1 MMGGSSVTS
10 GWVNK
15 TVQRIVLLLLWLSM
29 LSPSIQA
36 QESVENYNQFV
47 LPTVK
52 LSGSET
58 CNGPSENSANIYIAA
73 KNHGWV
79 YAGFLYSAFLSSLDQ
94 YSAMH
99 GDSSAYQ
106 GSSNTPIDTSG
117 LFTLSACDMSYCIL
131 ERIFGQMPGLFYA
144 DGSPLCPK
152 MNTTSTGPQVISNLL
167 RIFNIGIF
175 CVICVVIGYAL
186 IGKGVLIGG
195 FEGDILQ
202 KNLTF
207 MTMTRMA
214 VSIFSIIPIPG
225 IGYSAM
231 QTFMM
236 YIALL
241 GVGFADSTFR
251 VALHSFLSYGAIFS
265 FTGIQDNS
273 SDEQNG
279 DTRDFAV
286 VNVQSLFNVS
296 SQPAGADKYTSIM
309 SKISCAYYKSMKQ
322 KIKDFSNYDTGIE
335 NDAISSVF
343 TSAQAVPMSDI
354 IDISTE
360 QTTSSIT
367 SFIIKLDD
375 FTTVD
380 RSTSTPACGSISW
393 SVPEGVTTLNTEYF
407 KEQPAYFM
415 LQALYSR
422 TAEAMFN
429 ANQFFLTGI
438 KTTAE
443 QNYFTC
449 LQGNNIMNDD
459 LMTLYTT
466 SNHTLARPNGTIC
479 TYDEST
485 SVRSHSLDK
494 LVSMTAPYASKNQ
507 IFWKDGCSG
516 NCVDQFASALVS
528 DCENI
533 IDATP
538 NISVK
543 DQLST
548 TELSAYTFNQ
558 NSSATDPTS
567 WVINTGN
574 NEFSQPYISD
584 LLVLTQT
591 QKQMNWQLA
600 QKSNITNIYTGV
612 LDQETPET
620 TSTQTLTLSSSMNTN
635 SLNLI
640 VQSMLAPF
648 FGKNAVSFLDTKGYM
663 LRDDNIA
670 ISANNFTTALL
681 MIMQRL
687 IGFHYYNPSKAMT
700 ADWYTSEGQGDSPS
714 AYSKCQDTYTSSC
727 SGKDIDNCFSEMNS
741 NGCFMNSDGMGRGL
755 IGSTALMY
763 NVGTESQSGTIVNYN
778 PLADYIEIG
787 YTILTASTYYMYINN
802 YAIFRLY
809 AKLAG
814 INLLANTV
822 SQLTLATIMQI
833 TTWAYIPWCDRS
845 CKWLLMESIRATPK
859 LILDV
864 LTQVDRDRIDF
875 YSGLGTTFILL
886 FVPFGAILTVLL
898 PLYPTIIF
906 IVGVFGWVA
915 SVLEALIAGPMVAV
929 GLCHPE
935 GSDFLGKAEM
945 GIGILFQTFLR
956 PVLIVLGV
964 FFSICMINIAFYV
977 FNIAFATQYANLAGG
992 TSSPLGSAM
1001 SAFDNWELVM
1011 AIVIALV
1018 MVYAYIAWELMS
1030 YCCTSMIGFSN
1041 QVLAWVSSGSDSRFT
1056 STVDILAATKG
1067 QVQSDAG
1074 SLSKSLN
1081 VGDKILGL
1089 GKEMSK
1095 ISDESLQSAASMA
1108 RNKNLEN
1115 AEFTGRRILG
1125 QAKRVPFGWKPDPRK
1140 QQDPNKPMQKATK
1153 LDADQQAAAKDIDR
1167 RAIDRVHARLNSGNL
1182 SFRERVQMASQ
1193 FGYDDTTVK
1202 TTFNLNRSAAQM
1214 KFVFGPLLGYNS
1226 PEIDKG
1232 LINARLASRWDPTW
1246 DTEMTAH
1253 LNAVRHTQAEVGERV
1268 QHVKSALRPWETSPE
1283 DDYVKEANPDDD

>member
-1 MMGGSSVTS
+1 MTS
-10 GWVNK
+10 QWANK
-15 TVQRIVLLLLWLSM
+15 TVQGVGLLLLWLTM

-36 QESVENYNQFV
+36 QESVENYNRFV

-52 LSGSET
+52 LSDGET
-58 CNGPSENSANIYIAA
+58 CDGPNANSANIYIAA

-79 YAGFLYSAFLSSLDQ
+79 YAGFLYTAFLSSLDQ

-99 GDSSAYQ
+99 GGASTYQ
-106 GSSNTPIDTSG
+106 GSSDTPINTSG

-152 MNTTSTGPQVISNLL
+152 MSTTSPGPQAISNLL

-265 FTGIQDNS
+265 FTGIQDNGS
-273 SDEQNG
+273 NNQNEDE
-279 DTRDFAV
+279 RDFSVA
-286 VNVQSLFNVS
+286 NVQSLFNVS
-296 SQPAGADKYTSIM
+296 SQPSGADKYASIM
-309 SKISCAYYKSMKQ
+309 SKMSCAYYKSMKQ
-322 KIKDFSNYDTGIE
+322 RIENFSNYDTGIE
-335 NDAISSVF
+335 NNAISSIF
-343 TSAQAVPMSDI
+343 TSAQAIPMSDI
-354 IDISTE
+354 IEISTE
-360 QTTSSIT
+360 QTTASIT
-367 SFIIKLDD
+367 NFVIKLDD

-393 SVPEGVTTLNTEYF
+393 SVPEGTTTLNSEFFT
-407 KEQPAYFM
+407 EQPAYFM
-415 LQALYSR
+415 LQALYNR

-429 ANQFFLTGI
+429 ANQFFLTGT
-438 KTTAE
+438 KTRAE
-443 QNYFTC
+443 ENYFTC
-449 LQGNNIMNDD
+449 LKGSNIMNDD

-485 SVRSHSLDK
+485 DARSHSLEK
-494 LVSMTAPYASKNQ
+494 FVSMTAPYASKNQ

-516 NCVDQFASALVS
+516 NCVGKLANALVS

-543 DQLST
+543 NQLSAA
-548 TELSAYTFNQ
+548 ELSAYTFNQ
-558 NSSATDPTS
+558 IAAATDPTS
-567 WVINTGN
+567 WVINTGSR
-574 NEFSQPYISD
+574 EFSQPYISD

-600 QKSNITNIYTGV
+600 QRASINNIYANV
-612 LDQETPET
+612 LAQETPGT
-620 TSTQTLTLSSSMNTN
+620 TSTQSLTLSGSMNTN
-635 SLNLI
+635 SLNLM

-648 FGKNAVSFLDTKGYM
+648 FGKNSVSFLNTKGYM
-663 LRDDNIA
+663 LLDENLA
-670 ISANNFTTALL
+670 VSANNFTTALL

-687 IGFHYYNPSKAMT
+687 IGFHYYDPSKVMT
-700 ADWYTSEGQGDSPS
+700 TDWYRDEGRNDQPR
-714 AYSKCQDTYTSSC
+714 AYTKCQDTYTSNC
-727 SGKDIDNCFSEMNS
+727 SGKNVDNCFSAMND

-763 NVGTESQSGTIVNYN
+763 NVGTENQSGTIVNYN

-802 YAIFRLY
+802 QAMFYLY

-814 INLLANTV
+814 VQVLTRSLQQALL
-822 SQLTLATIMQI
+822 SGIMI
-833 TTWAYIPWCDRS
+833 FARSGPFLPWCDRS
-845 CKWLLMESIRATPK
+845 CKWLLMESIKGTPT
-859 LILDV
+859 LITDV
-864 LTQVDRDRIDF
+864 LIQVDRDRIDF
-875 YSGLGTTFILL
+875 FSGLGTTFILL

-977 FNIAFATQYANLAGG
+977 FSIAFATQYANLAGG

-1001 SAFDNWELVM
+1001 NAFDNWELVM
-1011 AIVIALV
+1011 AVVIALV
-1018 MVYAYIAWELMS
+1018 MLYAYIAWELMS

-1041 QVLAWVSSGSDSRFT
+1041 QVLAWISSGSDSRFT

-1074 SLSKSLN
+1074 SVSKSLN
-1081 VGDKILGL
+1081 VGDKVLGL
-1089 GKEMSK
+1089 GKDVAKVGEETVQTLST
-1095 ISDESLQSAASMA
+1095 EL
-1108 RNKNLEN
+1108 RNKNMKAAEN
-1115 AEFTGRRILG
+1115 SVLKL
-1125 QAKRVPFGWKPDPRK
+1125 AKNAKAIIKRPSESDMNKPD
-1140 QQDPNKPMQKATK
+1140 DPNKPMQKATK
-1153 LDADQQAAAKDIDR
+1153 MDADQKAAANDIDR
-1167 RAIDRVHARLNSGNL
+1167 RAIDRVHNRIQSGNL
-1182 SFRERVQMASQ
+1182 SFTERVQMASQ
-1193 FGYDDTTVK
+1193 FGYDETTAA
-1202 TTFNLNRSAAQM
+1202 TTFNLNRSMAQLR
-1214 KFVFGPLLGYNS
+1214 FVFGISNN
-1226 PEIDKG
+1226 IDKG
-1232 LINARLASRWDPTW
+1232 LINARLASRFDSQWDR
-1246 DTEMTAH
+1246 EMTAH
-1253 LNAVRHTQAEVGERV
+1253 LNAVRHSQAEVGETV
-1268 QHVKSALRPWETSPE
+1268 QYVKSALRPWERSPE
-1283 DDYVKEANPDDD
+1283 NDYVKEADPEDDERPEEDS